1 MTGGEDPENR
11 HDFPGGWVGDAH
23 NAFTQAGRTPSEQE
37 VFAHVQQLN
46 RLHRQHRALQT
57 GEMTTLAYSDTSF
70 SYLRSQGEDRL
81 LVIFNAAEKA
91 QTIEVSRA
99 DTPLAGIASAA
110 PLLEAGPII
119 VTPEKLTV
127 EAAPMSVAIYSLK

>member
-1 MTGGEDPENR
+1 M
-11 HDFPGGWVGDAH
+11 
-23 NAFTQAGRTPSEQE
+23 
-37 VFAHVQQLN
+37 
-46 RLHRQHRALQT
+46 
-57 GEMTTLAYSDTSF
+57 
-70 SYLRSQGEDRL
+70 
-81 LVIFNAAEKA
+81 IFNAAEKA